1 MQPRLLLLQL
11 IRILPKIIM
20 ITDLSWEENLT
31 FLTMM
36 MMMMMVVAVV
46 VVMLRGARK
55 GSS

>member
-20 ITDLSWEENLT
+20 IMDLSWEENLT
-31 FLTMM
+31 FLMM
-36 MMMMMVVAVV
+36 MMRVVV

>member
-1 MQPRLLLLQL
+1 
-11 IRILPKIIM
+11 M

-31 FLTMM
+31 FLTTT
-36 MMMMMVVAVV
+36 MMMMVVVV

>member
-20 ITDLSWEENLT
+20 IMDLSWEENLT
-31 FLTMM
+31 FL
-36 MMMMMVVAVV
+36 MMMMMVVVVV